1 MRNKNA
7 AWFKR
12 LLSGLLAVV
21 MCVSLLPISVFADDI
36 GGGGGGGSAPSTIKL
51 DTVGKRH
58 ITYTP
63 QHNYDYG
70 KGPSLVHDMKFMV
83 NGESMTGFCMD
94 HGKNLNDSHRGLTWN
109 MVGSGPHI
117 SQGDVRAYFLDYY
130 YYTKEESQKIYQ
142 KLGGRD
148 PNAAEFKA
156 LEEGTS
162 PYQPSYGVGANG
174 FWYSNTKEI
183 FMINGYVQAF
193 LWAYEGAL
201 KSGRNGE
208 LDCLV
213 TETVVSPFSANTP
226 SVQKAISIF
235 AAERNAAAKAAG
247 VEATLDHSKELLTTL
262 IIDAKG
268 GQYGHRDYYLYEP
281 DGRTDIQRILTT
293 TPGEPEDEPQKYDVM
308 LKVHKID
315 AVTGHDLPGAVF
327 EVYGDS
333 QRQSWKGK
341 MTTGADGWAYVKI
354 NRVANVGETTNLY
367 VVETSAPDGF
377 KKKDGVIQVRVDEGH
392 DTKETAIN
400 IMGADGIDFPND
412 TGTPTPDNPG
422 GPGTPPVR
430 KIDAKTQEGVGPC
443 TFHFEGTNA
452 DGEYMSFDRTTDNE
466 GNLNIQWGRPSES
479 DTYVEPG
486 EFTVTEKTPPP
497 GYDNTTEA
505 RHLVLE
511 YDETTGE
518 QRMSGPL
525 VFENDKLTI
534 IEFRKVSSEG
544 FPLPGATIEIYK
556 DTELYAKEVTG
567 ANGEIIV
574 QGPDGKGVHEGTYL
588 FVETEA
594 PEGYLLPARNWV
606 EVHIDPA
613 DEDQQ
618 SPVIVTMVN
627 YKNPEIVIVKYE
639 NGTLS
644 PLQGAEFEVMIDG
657 AILGKFKTNAEGKII
672 INSDVYGKFL
682 RDKGDYAKGHWT
694 VSVRETSAPDGYLI
708 DDTQWQTAELWEGE
722 KLKEF
727 TFEDTPYPEIL
738 IYKRDAE
745 TGELLD
751 NCSFNVKINGV
762 DIGNFVSGQNGNEK
776 GTVKIDYEKYARF
789 LQDINGKQ
797 VLDKGWNVTVTEL
810 EMPDKY
816 NKDRQQ
822 DSTGGDGYT
831 ISKVLGPDQKLVEF
845 TFRDHEYRDIKVTK
859 LDAETGWPLAGATFN
874 LHCVAADSPLSP
886 GNISDRQL
894 TTDASGYV
902 TFVDVP
908 NGTYFLEEIKAPN
921 GYEENPV
928 WSTGD
933 KGNKTTIIVTSD
945 SDPIIEVTAKNEPK
959 SGFRLLKVDADTRQ
973 PIPGVVFEFTPVSPL
988 TGSPIEATTDE
999 NGVIVIEN
1007 LNIGQGGNG
1016 VKEGTY
1022 IAVEKS
1028 APKPYRVDPTPH
1040 TVEVRNGHDAT
1051 QITLNNYAD
1060 GMLNI
1065 VKIDSVTG
1073 EPLAGAY
1080 FRIQKASGE
1089 DVAEVG
1095 PTGRNGYVS
1104 WAGFEPG
1111 GSYKVTEIRS
1121 PEGHVLDTTPQTF
1134 TVPEDVSGWTH
1145 TLFFGNAPLS
1155 NMWLRKIDAE
1165 TGLGL
1170 KGAIFKI
1177 TTGDGTIIRQ
1187 NAETDEGG
1195 YIKLNNLDEGT
1206 YLVQETKA
1214 PTGYILD
1221 DTVRTV
1227 VLRKGYTEIVKIEN
1241 RQPGGIRI
1249 RKVDSATGDPLE
1261 GAEFQLYDINDT
1273 PIGGVVKT
1281 GIDGYATWN
1290 NLEGGQYQVEE
1301 VAAPK
1306 GYIRDTHK
1314 RKIEVKD
1321 FVTTQYE
1328 WKNSQEATITVY
1340 KRDGDTL
1347 VPLGGAKFEIRDMDG
1362 GVVQTLTT
1370 DLTGSATSSRLP
1382 LGWYRVVETEAPR
1395 GYTLNPDEHLV
1406 EVKDGTPVSIDHL
1419 DWSDKVLIVHKRD
1432 AITKQPLTGA
1442 WFELQTVDGK
1452 LVQEQFGTDASGVC
1466 VTKALEPGKYYL
1478 VETKAPEGYVLD
1490 ETKRLIEIE
1499 EGKSTS
1505 VTVDNIPQSVI
1516 AIYKTDG
1523 HTGEPLMGVEFT
1535 IYDKHNK
1542 ALEIIKT
1549 DITGWAYSKIMDPGD
1564 YVVKETQ
1571 TIQGYTIDDT
1581 VHHVEMEE
1589 GKNFLLNIKNM
1600 PDTSLKIVKIDS
1612 VTKKPLA
1619 GARFELR
1626 YDTGHG
1632 DCTYIGEYVT
1642 DEYGKVFT
1650 EPLTPGFYMIKELDA
1665 PKGYAVMEEE
1675 LRVCVKAPGNN
1686 SDGGS
1691 QADGLNEVIIENQPL
1706 ATLIVKK
1713 VDSTN
1718 NKPIAGT
1725 KFRLETADHGLIGEL
1740 ETDSNGEA
1748 TWHNLTA
1755 GHYIV
1760 TELIASEGY
1769 DLAGCPSQT
1778 VTVEYGKDNYVTF
1791 KDNPY
1796 ASLIIT
1802 LQDKHTG
1809 DYLLGGSFE
1818 VRRLSD
1824 MTIVYENKTD
1834 VTGTLVVG
1842 NLQPGWYEVTQK
1854 FAPDGWTVIDQ
1865 VIKVQIL
1872 AGKQQTIHFYDETA
1886 GLVIEKVDSKDAT
1899 KMLEGARFKLVRS
1912 EDNFTVGEYVTS
1924 TDGKVQVKDLAPG
1937 LYTVQEI
1944 VAPVGYEIDDAT
1956 PKMVHV
1962 KGGQAAHVTFT
1973 DTARASITINVQD
1986 ATDKSPVAG
1995 CVVEVWKQNGELVK
2009 SFISDKTGMVE
2020 TEKMDA
2026 GYYVLKLVTLADGY
2040 RCENTEVTVHLT
2052 DSTEVT
2058 HTFELVSKG
2067 TLTVF
2072 SQDAAHAVI
2081 QGMKFTVT
2089 QVDGKVIGSYE
2100 TGTDGKYV
2108 VSGLDAGWYVI
2119 TETKAPDGYD
2129 ADATTGQ
2136 RVQVTAKANTD
2147 VTFTHKAHVSSD
2159 VSIGVIVPGTSAGAG
2174 MGLSGCVVE
2183 IYTTSG
2189 ILVGKYTTDNTGLV
2203 HTTGLATGTYV
2214 VKLVSVTEGY
2224 TTLISQ
2230 TTINVTAGQSSS
2242 FTFEAIAQGG
2252 ISVTSVG
2259 PDGKQ
2264 IHGMKFEVKTKTGVT
2279 VGTYET
2285 DENGNRVINDLA
2297 AGWYVVTEIST
2308 PGNMDSEK
2316 QSFDVEVKAGSVA
2329 KVTFTHV
2336 SKGSCVVNV
2345 IDGNTQA
2352 GLNGVIVE
2360 VWKQNGNLV
2369 NTYTTDATGKFSLVD
2384 FEAGYYE
2391 LRITKLIDGYTC
2403 ATMKQTIE
2411 IKSGESLTVKFECV
2425 SAGTL
2430 RVVSKDNAGQVIAGM
2445 KFTVTDLNGGFVDS
2459 GVTGADGTYIVAGI
2473 EPGWYLVK
2481 ETKAPEGFNIG
2492 ENAEQR
2498 IEVKA
2503 GTSAEVV
2510 FEHAKTFGMQIRTTC
2525 GQTGAAVEG
2534 VTYKVTTLEGADKGT
2549 YTSDAAGLAFA
2560 SLAPGWYII
2569 TPVSAP
2575 KGYAFADKTARNI
2588 EVKGD
2593 SLTVVDFVVNQQ
2605 SSIRVKIVD
2614 GTTGKPVY
2622 NVRVQL
2628 KNGTTCIKEYYTN
2641 DQGYINIDQS
2651 VLAGGYVLEMI
2662 SAPDGYIVDKIPHSI
2677 DVLNGETT
2685 EIVWKLYKDAGQIQV
2700 VVTSADYNKTLDK
2713 AAGQPLEGAVFEIT
2727 NADTYQVVG
2736 QMISDSRGIAASSGL
2751 PIGRYTVK
2759 MITAPAYYALNEGW
2773 NPEIRIKINNDVVR
2787 TETTCTSAIL
2797 GTSISQKTNSSARS
2811 GSTIR
2816 VDILTAD
2823 NISSTRLDDY
2833 YVHIKVPTDAARI
2846 TTLNPG
2852 TWNGSVW
2859 YKITYKTNARG
2870 YSTLAENLN
2879 SSNPYT
2885 FDLSTRSLGLQAGEY
2900 VTDVRFEFGTVPS
2913 GFKMATKTSYSL
2925 YIVSGLANGYKL
2937 INRLEMGG
2945 RMNQTVVNTNHVTNI
2960 QNNPYGTLQAGI
2972 PDGSSPLGGGQ
2983 AAISAPTGQ
2992 WTTSTSVWTVNI
3004 TNTGTLPKTG
3014 Y

>member
-1 MRNKNA
+1 MKQCYKRVLSLLLAFVMTFGLVPETLMTTASAASSGPPATITLSTLRYNKLKSPFPGMRSHMYKYANTFPGSDKPGYLHEFETSIEGTRTPTFCYNHE
-7 AWFKR
+7 AWLDTPCANSHDQFK
-12 LLSGLLAVV
+12 LSGQSFDASSRPVAALLDYFYSRVFHSNELRNQYPNGVPDDVCQANLESYMDPESQQVFNALV
-21 MCVSLLPISVFADDI
+21 QVFVWWDKADPSAFSNILEDSAAGQAQRKIIAKEYANIWGHKRGNFNPSSGMGAATLEEECLGRLETMLGEWKDGSFRDGSADVNRYTYYVYDIDKKNCGHAQTHQSLLVPVPEPDTTITENPMWVKIQKVDD
-36 GGGGGGGSAPSTIKL
+36 T
-51 DTVGKRH
+51 GK
-58 ITYTP
+58 P
-63 QHNYDYG
+63 LAG
-70 KGPSLVHDMKFMV
+70 
-83 NGESMTGFCMD
+83 
-94 HGKNLNDSHRGLTWN
+94 
-109 MVGSGPHI
+109 
-117 SQGDVRAYFLDYY
+117 
-130 YYTKEESQKIYQ
+130 
-142 KLGGRD
+142 
-148 PNAAEFKA
+148 AEF
-156 LEEGTS
+156 S
-162 PYQPSYGVGANG
+162 
-174 FWYSNTKEI
+174 
-183 FMINGYVQAF
+183 
-193 LWAYEGAL
+193 
-201 KSGRNGE
+201 
-208 LDCLV
+208 
-213 TETVVSPFSANTP
+213 
-226 SVQKAISIF
+226 
-235 AAERNAAAKAAG
+235 
-247 VEATLDHSKELLTTL
+247 
-262 IIDAKG
+262 
-268 GQYGHRDYYLYEP
+268 
-281 DGRTDIQRILTT
+281 
-293 TPGEPEDEPQKYDVM
+293 
-308 LKVHKID
+308 
-315 AVTGHDLPGAVF
+315 
-327 EVYGDS
+327 VYGDS
-333 QRQSWKGK
+333 TCQDVVGT
-341 MTTGADGWAYVKI
+341 MTTDDTGWAYLQLPI
-354 NRVANVGETTNLY
+354 NFTRGKSQVTVWARETKAPGNYKLARSTWMAQPRAEENKTKDTAAAFNSGAP
-367 VVETSAPDGF
+367 VVNGD
-377 KKKDGVIQVRVDEGH
+377 
-392 DTKETAIN
+392 DTP
-400 IMGADGIDFPND
+400 GDDDDD
-412 TGTPTPDNPG
+412 TITK
-422 GPGTPPVR
+422 V
-430 KIDAKTQEGVGPC
+430 DAKTNQPVGPA
-443 TFHFEGTNA
+443 TFHIEGTTLES
-452 DGEYMSFDRTTDNE
+452 DGSEGKPISMDVRSDVNGHVKLNWWNPKDPNYIPE
-466 GNLNIQWGRPSES
+466 GN
-479 DTYVEPG
+479 
-486 EFTVTEKTPPP
+486 FFVTELVPPP
-497 GYDNTTEA
+497 GYTKS
-505 RHLVLE
+505 
-511 YDETTGE
+511 DEVKRLDLWMSEDHMTPM
-518 QRMSGPL
+518 QSGPI
-525 VFENDKLTI
+525 VFANWPTI
-534 IEFRKVSSEG
+534 VIQMMKYSE
-544 FPLPGATIEIYK
+544 
-556 DTELYAKEVTG
+556 
-567 ANGEIIV
+567 
-574 QGPDGKGVHEGTYL
+574 DGKPLKGAVFDVYKNGQKVGSGVTDDFGSFVFDGPEHKGVDDGMYK
-588 FVETEA
+588 FVEVEP
-594 PEGYLLPARNWV
+594 PEGYLLPYNNVA
-606 EVHIDPA
+606 EVYVDTDNLALGNP
-613 DEDQQ
+613 
-618 SPVIVTMVN
+618 IVLSMVN
-627 YKNPEIVIVKYE
+627 HKMPEIVIKKFQA
-639 NGTLS
+639 GTEK
-644 PLQGAEFEVMIDG
+644 PLAGAIFEVMIDNE
-657 AILGKFKTNAEGKII
+657 ILGTFGPTAADGTIV
-672 INSDVYGKFL
+672 INSERYGEFL
-682 RDKGDYAKGHWT
+682 RNHHLEAKESWT
-694 VSVRETSAPDGYLI
+694 VSVRETVAPEGHLMDSNDWI
-708 DDTQWQTAELWEGE
+708 TFEMHQGE

-727 TFEDTPYPEIL
+727 VFHDTAYPEIEIL
-738 IYKRDAE
+738 KLDRE
-745 TGELLD
+745 TGLPLE
-751 NCSFNVKINGV
+751 NCTFNVAINGI
-762 DIGNFVSGQNGNEK
+762 DIGKHVTGKDGK
-776 GTVKIDYEKYARF
+776 VKITWEEYGRF
-789 LQDINGKQ
+789 LGDINGDE
-797 VLDKGWNVTVTEL
+797 LAKGGWAVTVTEL

-816 NKDRQQ
+816 NKDRQEG
-822 DSTGGDGYT
+822 STGGDGYT
-831 ISKVLGPDQKLVEF
+831 ITQHLQPQQALMKFVFKDTS
-845 TFRDHEYRDIKVTK
+845 YRDVKVTK

-874 LHCVAADSPLSP
+874 LHCVAADSPLVP

-894 TTDASGYV
+894 TTDSTGYV

-908 NGTYFLEEIKAPN
+908 NGTYELSEIKAPN
-921 GYEENPV
+921 GYEKDPE

-945 SDPIIEVTAKNEPK
+945 SDPIIEVTAENEPK

-973 PIPGVVFEFTPVSPL
+973 PIPGVVFEFTPVAPL
-988 TGSPIEATTDE
+988 TGSPFEATTDE
-999 NGVIVIEN
+999 NGVITVEN

-1065 VKIDSVTG
+1065 LKIDSVTG

-1080 FRIQKASGE
+1080 FKIESAGGTHIA
-1089 DVAEVG
+1089 DVG

-1104 WAGFEPG
+1104 FGPLEPG
-1111 GSYKVTEIRS
+1111 ASYRVTEIRG
-1121 PEGHVLDTTPQTF
+1121 PELHILDPMPQTF
-1134 TVPEDVSGWTH
+1134 EVPEDISGFVK
-1145 TLFFGNAPLS
+1145 TLIFENTPQS
-1155 NMWLRKIDAE
+1155 NLWLRKIDAE

-1177 TTGDGTIIRQ
+1177 TTGDGTIVRQ

-1195 YIKLNNLDEGT
+1195 YIRLNGLEPGT
-1206 YLVQETKA
+1206 YIAEETKA
-1214 PTGYILD
+1214 PVGYILD
-1221 DTVRTV
+1221 PTPHVI
-1227 VLRKGYTEIVKIEN
+1227 VLRTGHTEIFRVEN

-1301 VAAPK
+1301 VKAPK

-1382 LGWYRVVETEAPR
+1382 LGWYRVVEVEAPR
-1395 GYTLNPDEHLV
+1395 GYTLNSDEHLV

-1442 WFELQTVDGK
+1442 WFELQTIDGK

-1718 NKPIAGT
+1718 NKPLAGT

-1986 ATDKSPVAG
+1986 AIDKSPVAG
-1995 CVVEVWKQNGELVK
+1995 CVVEVWKQNGELVR
-2009 SFISDKTGMVE
+2009 SFTSDKTGMIE

-2052 DSTEVT
+2052 ESTEVT

-2189 ILVGKYTTDNTGLV
+2189 ILVGKYTTDNTGLI

-2628 KNGTTCIKEYYTN
+2628 KNGTACIKEYYTN